1 MTPTSGKQ
9 PLGDRLVKLTATF
22 FGIGLSGW
30 APGTM
35 GSVAGV
41 LIAWFAGPAAPAL
54 LLFFIALGFIIAKPA
69 TRVLNSGDPSSFV
82 LDEVCGMMLALT
94 LVPKDIYLFGA
105 GFILFRFFDILKP
118 WPISL
123 IQKSKRPAAILWDDL
138 AAGLF
143 ANVLIQ
149 LYLILKS

>member
-1 MTPTSGKQ
+1 MMPASGKR

-30 APGTM
+30 APGTL
-35 GSVAGV
+35 GSVAGI

-54 LLFFIALGFIIAKPA
+54 LILFITLGFMIAKPA

-82 LDEVCGMMLALT
+82 LDEVCGMMLTLT
-94 LVPKDIYLFGA
+94 FVPKNCYLFGA

-123 IQKSKRPAAILWDDL
+123 IQKSKRPTAILWDDL

-143 ANVLIQ
+143 ANLLIQ
-149 LYLILKS
+149 LYLFFKL

>member
-105 GFILFRFFDILKP
+105 GFILFRFFDI
-118 WPISL
+118 
-123 IQKSKRPAAILWDDL
+123 
-138 AAGLF
+138 
-143 ANVLIQ
+143 V
-149 LYLILKS
+149 